1 MCGCVVYGWIG
12 VGVVC
17 VWGCDGGGK
26 VVCGC
31 RCDVGMRKL
40 CGVYGVCGVCVCV
53 CVCV

>member
-1 MCGCVVYGWIG
+1 
-12 VGVVC
+12 